1 MSMVQQTPDGHL
13 IVRSGSQ
20 VYLDTYA
27 NAALDYGVATPALP
41 SGCIDRVYEPG
52 VRHCC
57 TDGFTVLYGGPVPWT
72 VGDSYIANIA
82 AALAAQAARPPSA
95 RETQNA
101 QLVTKASSDNGSSG
115 P

>member
-13 IVRSGSQ
+13 IVRSNGQ

-41 SGCIDRVYEPG
+41 SGCIDRVYEQG

-72 VGDSYIANIA
+72 IGDNYIANIA
-82 AALAAQAARPPSA
+82 AALTAQSARPPTKEA
-95 RETQNA
+95 QNA
-101 QLVTKASSDNGSSG
+101 QLVTEASPNNGGSS